1 MIFSENAVCEEKFV
15 SEALKCVIFEDSL
28 HSKQNFCSVAPRQEY
43 FDNQYFTAV
52 WENKE

>member
-1 MIFSENAVCEEKFV
+1 MPYVKKNFV
-15 SEALKCVIFEDSL
+15 SEALKYVIFEDSL
-28 HSKQNFCSVAPRQEY
+28 YSKQNFCSVASRQEY